1 MRVAL
6 PENRQ
11 QSQPSERKICPLNGI
26 FLQMCR
32 LSVKRD
38 WNKKESRTMRK
49 IGAVHIQNAQAR
61 AGKEAPVWVPES
73 Y

>member
-1 MRVAL
+1 MYL
-6 PENRQ
+6 
-11 QSQPSERKICPLNGI
+11 
-26 FLQMCR
+26 